1 MACSHQRA
9 PLRAPVGYF
18 PLKTQPHVYHD
29 CDPGSMEVS
38 EWYRIHVWYAMMDQW
53 VSANQSYWAMLTPHF
68 TYP

>member
-1 MACSHQRA
+1 
-9 PLRAPVGYF
+9 
-18 PLKTQPHVYHD
+18 
-29 CDPGSMEVS
+29 MEVS